1 MCLHLSLSVVLAPP
15 QTLKA
20 IEPVPVP
27 EPEPGLRERIPTST
41 AAPSVAPGPCTLRVK
56 PGSGYLLSVLLY
68 IWVCR
73 PGCPH

>member
-1 MCLHLSLSVVLAPP
+1 MYIYLSLSVVLAPP

-20 IEPVPVP
+20 IEPV
-27 EPEPGLRERIPTST
+27 PGLRERIPTST

-73 PGCPH
+73 PGCPQ